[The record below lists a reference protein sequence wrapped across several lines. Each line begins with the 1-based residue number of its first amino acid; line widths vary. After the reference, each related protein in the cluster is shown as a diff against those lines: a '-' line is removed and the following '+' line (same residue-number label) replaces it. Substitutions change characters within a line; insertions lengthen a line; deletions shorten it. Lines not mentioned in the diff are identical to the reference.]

1 MYKGTDLQP
10 HLRCVLRGKWNATRQ
25 TTLLLVQP
33 PVGPSPARLQRQ
45 VLALS
50 SSCTSPRPQILEMP
64 YEGAGSEDR
73 QVPSSLPV
81 TRSSAVLVACPD
93 PLVALREYRPLLA
106 LVTAG
111 IVSLARPS
119 LKEICTP
126 GRVEVEIT
134 WPSRNQ
140 LTSGT
145 GKPGAQR
152 QFPFTFERG
161 TAKASALPRC
171 VHCLVLTGKSS
182 PEGNAM

>member
-1 MYKGTDLQP
+1 MLYFERKIIFHKGNNFAMSGP
-10 HLRCVLRGKWNATRQ
+10 FSRCKLH
-25 TTLLLVQP
+25 LLV
-33 PVGPSPARLQRQ
+33 
-45 VLALS
+45 LS
-50 SSCTSPRPQILEMP
+50 SSLWTAYQGPEMP
-64 YEGAGSEDR
+64 TGWEAEAG
-73 QVPSSLPV
+73 QVPASLPV

-93 PLVALREYRPLLA
+93 PLVAFREYRPLWA
-106 LVTAG
+106 SATAG

-152 QFPFTFERG
+152 QVILDLSGVRQCPLFCSIML
-161 TAKASALPRC
+161 TALS
-171 VHCLVLTGKSS
+171 
-182 PEGNAM
+182 